1 MKTMVWHLVCA
12 FTVCVGLP
20 LAQSHAEDNPTQGAS
35 LFAKHCRGCHGS
47 ADQGSEPWY
56 PNLRKVAG
64 NQTPLALAEVILTGQ
79 FRRGGE
85 LNGHTIPVMPSWHAL
100 SDQEVAH
107 LVNFILN
114 TLRISPGVEY
124 EVAHLVNFI
133 LNTWGDPQG
142 ATLTL
147 EDVTALRHNPT
158 TN

>member
-47 ADQGSEPWY
+47 AGQGSEPWY

-114 TLRISPGVEY
+114 T
-124 EVAHLVNFI
+124 
-133 LNTWGDPQG
+133 WGDPQG